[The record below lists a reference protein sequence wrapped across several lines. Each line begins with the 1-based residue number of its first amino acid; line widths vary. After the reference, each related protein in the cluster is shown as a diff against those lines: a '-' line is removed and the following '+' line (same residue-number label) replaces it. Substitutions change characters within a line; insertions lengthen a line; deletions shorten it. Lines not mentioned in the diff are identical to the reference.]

1 MYIYIMKQEN
11 LDTSLISI
19 SEFREFMFERIV
31 PIDDILDSKG
41 KGIEQMLPYWRKHE
55 VIPFVP
61 KGLKFEISF
70 AQLFWLRILDQLRL
84 FSYTVKNTQ
93 KICDYFFKDAYE
105 HDLPKKNLDY
115 NKGIFLKKK
124 KENVISEMEE
134 ASLNWIEEKLIDDKF
149 LNILKYDINY
159 LTNLIT
165 ISLEQKEQ
173 AGILI
178 FLDGEVLE
186 HIGDIY
192 FNHNNKQLDKRKPHI
207 YFSISY
213 LLEEFINQEE
223 LKILILP
230 QILSDE
236 EKMVLKEIRTSNV
249 KELVIKKDSAG
260 ELTTLY
266 KITERI
272 ITGEE
277 VNKIKNIFGLGN
289 YEEVTLT
296 TRNEKTITFKKT
308 KKKRF
313 R

>member
-1 MYIYIMKQEN
+1 MYIYIMNQEN
-11 LDTSLISI
+11 LNTSLITI
-19 SEFREFMFERIV
+19 GEFREFMFDRIV
-31 PIDDILDSKG
+31 PIDDILDAKG
-41 KGIEQMLPYWRKHE
+41 NKIEQMFPYWRKHE

-84 FSYTVKNTQ
+84 FSYTIKNTQ
-93 KICDYFFKDAYE
+93 KICDYFFKDAY
-105 HDLPKKNLDY
+105 HNDLPKKNLEY
-115 NKGIFLKKK
+115 NKEKFLKKK
-124 KENVISEMEE
+124 RDGEISEVEE
-134 ASLNWIEEKLIDDKF
+134 AALKWIEEKIADEKF
-149 LNILKYDINY
+149 LYILKYDINY
-159 LTNLIT
+159 LTNLI
-165 ISLEQKEQ
+165 IVSLEQKEQ

-186 HIGDIY
+186 HIGDFY
-192 FNHNNKQLDKRKPHI
+192 FNHNNKNLDRRKPHI

-223 LKILILP
+223 LQTLLLP

-236 EKMVLKEIRTSNV
+236 EKLVLKEIRTSNV
-249 KELVIKKDSAG
+249 KELVIKKDYAG

-266 KITERI
+266 RTTERI

-277 VNKIKNIFGLGN
+277 VNKVKKIFGLGN
-289 YEEVTLT
+289 YEELTLT
-296 TRNEKTITFKKT
+296 TRNEKTIAFKKT
-308 KKKRF
+308 KKERL

>member
-1 MYIYIMKQEN
+1 MHKEN
-11 LDTSLISI
+11 LNTSLISI
-19 SEFREFMFERIV
+19 SEFREFMFDRIV
-31 PIDDILDSKG
+31 PIDHILDAEGEK
-41 KGIEQMLPYWRKHE
+41 IEPMIPYWRKHE

-70 AQLFWLRILDQLRL
+70 AQLFWLRILDHLRF

-105 HDLPKKNLDY
+105 HDLPKKNLEY
-115 NKGIFLKKK
+115 NKKIFLQKK
-124 KENVISEMEE
+124 KEGCISEIEE
-134 ASLNWIEEKLIDDKF
+134 ASLKWIEEKLTDDKF
-149 LNILKYDINY
+149 LYILKYDINY
-159 LTNLIT
+159 LTNLIAF
-165 ISLEQKEQ
+165 SLEQKEQ

-186 HIGDIY
+186 HIGDNY
-192 FNHNNKQLDKRKPHI
+192 FNHNNKILDRRKPHI

-223 LKILILP
+223 LQTLILP
-230 QILSDE
+230 QILTDE

-266 KITERI
+266 KTTERI
-272 ITGEE
+272 ITGDE
-277 VNKIKNIFGLGN
+277 VNKVKNIFGLGN

-296 TRNEKTITFKKT
+296 TRNEKTIAFKKT
-308 KKKRF
+308 KKKRL